1 MKQVKQIKL
10 FVSCP
15 GDISH
20 ELDSI
25 KLIVDEIN
33 KTSGEQNSY
42 VLRLISWKTDTY
54 TQKGSD
60 AQEVI
65 NNQIEGQY
73 DVLIGLLWLR
83 LGTPTKRDKSGTV
96 EEINRALNN
105 KEKEQLIYFKTEAP
119 TDITKINPEEL
130 LKINEF
136 KKDLGSKGVLY
147 HEFSSTSKFESL
159 FRIQLTK
166 LIFDKLLDNDDSQN
180 NISSNSLAEIV
191 EDKYSH
197 ITSLIA
203 EVENLDEKVIELDI
217 FSSVEIAESH
227 LNLVTTSLKSMTESM
242 NDWTVKME
250 SRTKEMNT
258 INNIKDERLK
268 ISKQKTIINLLATE
282 LLDFRNRIQNELPI
296 FSENFRK
303 VGSSYSKVLL
313 IAKSFSSEEVDSI
326 QESAKSLLEGSE
338 NSLESLAVMLR
349 SVMELPPLNFKFN
362 KAKRETEITI
372 KDLTFE
378 TMEGIK
384 LLNEALK
391 N

>member
-15 GDISH
+15 GDITD

-25 KLIVDEIN
+25 RLVVDDIN
-33 KTSGEQNSY
+33 KTIGEQNSY
-42 VLRLISWKTDTY
+42 VLKLLNWKTDTY
-54 TQKGSD
+54 TQVGSD

-65 NNQIEGQY
+65 NNQIESQY
-73 DVLIGLLWLR
+73 DILIGLIWLR

-105 KEKEQLIYFKTEAP
+105 KEKEQLIYFKTSSP
-119 TDITKINPEEL
+119 DDITKINPEEL
-130 LKINEF
+130 SKINQF
-136 KKDLGSKGVLY
+136 KKDLGAKGVLY
-147 HEFSSTSKFESL
+147 HEFPSTTKFESL

-166 LIFDKLLDNDDSQN
+166 LIYDKLSN
-180 NISSNSLAEIV
+180 NGNLKNTENSNLPEIK

-203 EVENLDEKVIELDI
+203 EVENFDKKNVELDI
-217 FSSVEIAESH
+217 FNSIEIAESH
-227 LNLVTTSLKSMTESM
+227 LNLVTSSLNSMSESM
-242 NDWTVKME
+242 NDWSVKME
-250 SRTKEMNT
+250 RRTKEMNVV
-258 INNIKDERLK
+258 NNIKDQRLK
-268 ISKQKTIINLLATE
+268 LSKQKTIINLLATE
-282 LLDFRNRIQNELPI
+282 LLDFNNRIQNELPI

-313 IAKSFSSEEVDSI
+313 IAKNYNSEKVEGI
-326 QESAKSLLEGSE
+326 QKSAQNLLDNSE
-338 NSLESLAVMLR
+338 KSLESLAVLLR
-349 SVMELPPLNFKFN
+349 TIIELPPLNFKFN
-362 KAKRETEITI
+362 QAKRETEITI
-372 KDLTFE
+372 KDLTLE

>member
-15 GDISH
+15 GDITH

-25 KLIVDEIN
+25 KLVVDEIN

-42 VLRLISWKTDTY
+42 VLRLINWKTDTY
-54 TQKGSD
+54 TQIGSD

-65 NNQIEGQY
+65 NNQIESQY
-73 DVLIGLLWLR
+73 DVLIGLLWLK

-96 EEINRALNN
+96 EEINRALKN
-105 KEKEQLIYFKTEAP
+105 KEKEQLVYFKTASP

-147 HEFSSTSKFESL
+147 HEFSSTTKFESL

-166 LIFDKLLDNDDSQN
+166 LIYDKL
-180 NISSNSLAEIV
+180 SSNNTQNDTTNNNLPEIV

-203 EVENLDEKVIELDI
+203 EVENFDEKAMELDI
-217 FSSVEIAESH
+217 FNSVETATSH
-227 LNLVTTSLKSMTESM
+227 LNLVTTSLNSMTESM
-242 NDWTVKME
+242 NDWSVKLK

-258 INNIKDERLK
+258 INKIKDQRLK
-268 ISKQKTIINLLATE
+268 TAKQKTMINLLATE
-282 LLDFRNRIQNELPI
+282 LLDFKNRIQNELPI

-303 VGSSYSKVLL
+303 VGSSYSKVIL
-313 IAKSFSSEEVDSI
+313 IVKRFDTDQVESI
-326 QESAKSLLEGSE
+326 QASIKSLLENSE
-338 NSLESLAVMLR
+338 KSLENLAIMLR
-349 SVMELPPLNFKFN
+349 TIMELPPLNFKFN

-372 KDLTFE
+372 KDLTLE
-378 TMEGIK
+378 TLEGIK